1 MNDDRYL
8 TAFLCLPSRRILGR
22 KVFPFSLR
30 HRLILETIGSPILKS
45 GEEIRREDIVLA
57 LRVVE
62 TDGLNF
68 DLKRATWRDKWLNLR
83 LAQNPFLIRR
93 GAIEFAAYLED
104 YTTGPAIWKSREG
117 GGTDSGIHWTLG
129 VVIGLMSMGFSE
141 AEAWSMPEGRAIF
154 YYTADQIRRGA
165 EVQIMTT
172 EEEEM
177 LEKSKSIVDEFKRL
191 KEEAAR
197 APRRKPR
204 SNGRN

>member
-62 TDGLNF
+62 SDGLNF
-68 DLKRATWRDKWLNLR
+68 DLKRANWRDKWLNLR

-104 YTTGPAIWKSREG
+104 YTTGPAIWKSRAG
-117 GGTDSGIHWTLG
+117 GGADSGIHWTLG
-129 VVIGLMSMGFSE
+129 VVIGLMSIGFSE

-204 SNGRN
+204 SNG

>member
-1 MNDDRYL
+1 
-8 TAFLCLPSRRILGR
+8 
-22 KVFPFSLR
+22 
-30 HRLILETIGSPILKS
+30 LILETLGSPILKS
-45 GEEIRREDIVLA
+45 GEEIRREDLVLA

-68 DLKRATWRDKWLNLR
+68 DLKRPTWRDYWLNLR
-83 LAQNPFLIRR
+83 LARNPYLIQG
-93 GAIEFAAYLED
+93 GAIQFAAYLED
-104 YTTGPAIWKSREG
+104 YTTGPAIWKSRNGNG
-117 GGTDSGIHWTLG
+117 GGDSGIHWTLG

-141 AEAWSMPEGRAIF
+141 SEAWSMPEGRAIF

-177 LEKSKSIVDEFKRL
+177 LENSKAIVDEFKRL

-204 SNGRN
+204 SNG

>member
-1 MNDDRYL
+1 MKDDRYL

-30 HRLILETIGSPILKS
+30 HRLILETVGSPLLKQ
-45 GEEIRREDIVLA
+45 GEEIRREDLILG
-57 LRVVE
+57 LRIIGS
-62 TDGLNF
+62 DGYNL
-68 DLKRATWRDKWLNLR
+68 DLKSPTWRDYWLNLR
-83 LAQNPFLIRR
+83 LARNPYLIQL

-104 YTTGPAIWKSREG
+104 YSTGPALWRARG
-117 GGTDSGIHWTLG
+117 GAGMDSGIHWSLG
-129 VVIGLMSMGFSE
+129 IVLGLMKVGFTE

-172 EEEEM
+172 EEEEV
-177 LEKSKSIVDEFKRL
+177 LNASQSIVDEFKRL

-197 APRRKPR
+197 SPRRR
-204 SNGRN
+204 TR